1 MAVAVSPEVRC
12 VQVLLRGG
20 QVTKEVDARTTHLIV
35 LPPPEAGEL
44 HLLSWPSQTTIQ
56 VVSARHWHLPDV
68 SLLKQAPTC
77 RHPRPSDV
85 LFSVPIRIIPLR
97 ARC

>member
-1 MAVAVSPEVRC
+1 MAIVMLSEVRC

-44 HLLSWPSQTTIQ
+44 RLLSWSWQ
-56 VVSARHWHLPDV
+56 VVVR
-68 SLLKQAPTC
+68 
-77 RHPRPSDV
+77 
-85 LFSVPIRIIPLR
+85 F
-97 ARC
+97 